1 MSAYSASVISSP
13 PLHHPRQLSSTFSE
27 ADTKNGCQSPD
38 RNKKKM
44 QQSTGEESRAAE
56 NLRSVLGTLPPVQQW
71 SSATIQSLK
80 SPVNSRDDRTE
91 WLEEPAWTR
100 RVVNIIL
107 ASEEGWD
114 WRRLKICPNADYF
127 SLPTHTISLL
137 NAMFHTSA
145 LDEAKAR
152 IEAGDYAA
160 ALNLFPVAA
169 GRSGYPSST

>member
-1 MSAYSASVISSP
+1 
-13 PLHHPRQLSSTFSE
+13 
-27 ADTKNGCQSPD
+27 
-38 RNKKKM
+38 M

-56 NLRSVLGTLPPVQQW
+56 DLRSVLATLPPVQQW
-71 SSATIQSLK
+71 SSATIESLE
-80 SPVNSRDDRTE
+80 SAVNSRDDAAE
-91 WLEEPAWTR
+91 WLEESAWTR

-114 WRRLKICPNADYF
+114 WQRLKTCPNADYF

-137 NAMFHTSA
+137 NAMFHTDA

-160 ALNLFPVAA
+160 PLNLFPAAA
-169 GRSGYPSST
+169 GRIGYPIFRVDYSSDEDFALYMTRWDNFLESGVLCARSS